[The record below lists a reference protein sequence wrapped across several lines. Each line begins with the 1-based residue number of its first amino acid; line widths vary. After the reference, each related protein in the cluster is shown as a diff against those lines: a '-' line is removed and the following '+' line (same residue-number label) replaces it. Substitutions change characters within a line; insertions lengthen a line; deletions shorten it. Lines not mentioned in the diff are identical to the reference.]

1 MEKSLL
7 KHQQCE
13 QRFEYDREKR
23 RDGKMI
29 CGIDEAGRG
38 PWIGRV
44 YAAAVVFDD
53 KTFIEVINDSKK
65 LSEAKREELFKEIT
79 KKAVSYSVGYAE
91 VEEIE
96 RLNILE
102 ATFLA
107 MERAVKGLSVAP
119 DLALVDGNREPK
131 LSCKVETVVKGDSI
145 SASVAAA
152 GILAKV
158 SRDRYI
164 REIDKKYPE
173 FNFASNKGYGTKAH
187 IDALIE
193 YGVTPI
199 HRKSFLKKSEAKYGV
214 FKEYKEKE
222 K

>member
-7 KHQQCE
+7 KHRQCE
-13 QRFEYDREKR
+13 QRFEFDREKR
-23 RDGKMI
+23 QKGKII

-44 YAAAVVFDD
+44 YAASVVFDD
-53 KTFIEVINDSKK
+53 KTFIEGIDDSKK
-65 LSEAKREELFKEIT
+65 LSEAKREELFEEI
-79 KKAVSYSVGYAE
+79 KKRAVSYGIGYAE

-107 MERAVKGLSVAP
+107 MERAVKGLSVVP
-119 DLALVDGNREPK
+119 DLVLVDGNREPK
-131 LSCKVETVVKGDSI
+131 LSLRVETVVKGDSA
-145 SASVAAA
+145 SASIAAA
-152 GILAKV
+152 SILAKV
-158 SRDRYI
+158 SRDRYM

-173 FNFASNKGYGTKAH
+173 FSFASNKGYGTKAH
-187 IDALIE
+187 IDALIN
-193 YGVTPI
+193 YGVTPD
-199 HRKSFLKKSEAKYGV
+199 HRRSFLKKSEVKYGA
-214 FKEYKEKE
+214 FKEYKEKA